1 MIIVS
6 NQADRMCPQKGENLI
21 LSSGAKRPRE
31 ERGIFDCP
39 RTWGRGS
46 GEPRESERHGE
57 IR

>member
-1 MIIVS
+1 MIIVR
-6 NQADRMCPQKGENLI
+6 NQADQLCPQKGENLI
-21 LSSGAKRPRE
+21 LSSGAKRPRV

-39 RTWGRGS
+39 RTWDRGP

>member
-21 LSSGAKRPRE
+21 LSSGAKRPRV

-46 GEPRESERHGE
+46 AGDLANLKDMGR
-57 IR
+57 